1 DEIAARLQIADIRAM
16 KRQIHAHK
24 GFGSITVP
32 GHNVK
37 LGRGGI
43 REIEFFA
50 QTQQLIAGGRQPE
63 LRTPET
69 LEALSRL
76 AHRDWID
83 SPAATELTDDY
94 KALRVLEHRIQ
105 MIADEQTQQLPSD
118 DDGLDR
124 IAAFSG
130 FETRE
135 AFADDLTARLTRVHG
150 HYAALFERPDRSA
163 TQPTVDDGGCDNLI
177 FFGEDDDP
185 STLQALDDL
194 GFSDPARTVGFF
206 RSWHRGR
213 YRALATARA
222 REDLSS
228 LHRDLVLAFAETVDP
243 DAAVVGFDRLLAALP
258 AGVQFFAL
266 LAANAN
272 LLRLIAN
279 IVGSAPRLSQTL
291 ARRRSVIDALVDPR
305 IIGEVLPGPSELD
318 SLVAQELAKAASYED
333 VLDRA
338 RVLGAEQQFLI
349 GVRVLAGSVGA
360 EVAGRAYADLAEAL
374 IRNLHRAT
382 TNAFEAQNGVVR
394 GWDAAVIAMGKL
406 GGHEMTAASDIDLIV
421 VYGGPDDVRQSSGAR
436 PLAPSQYYARLTQRL
451 IAALSAPTSEG
462 GLYQVDMRLRP
473 SGQKGPVATGF
484 ASFESY
490 QQNDAWTWEHMALTR
505 ARVVSGPPELT
516 EALADV
522 IHRVLT
528 SPRDRAKTARDVRD
542 MRQRVWE
549 EKGGETWHLKQARG
563 GLVDLEFLV
572 QFLQLIHAAEHP
584 NVLSQNTETSLRALN
599 AAGLLGPHGPDLIAA
614 CRLFHDLTQ
623 VLRLCFD
630 GVFTPEKSPA
640 GLRRF
645 LADVAGEADFAR
657 LELRIVEVQQTVAD
671 AFEDL
676 VR

>member
-1 DEIAARLQIADIRAM
+1 L
-16 KRQIHAHK
+16 KRTH
-24 GFGSITVP
+24 
-32 GHNVK
+32 
-37 LGRGGI
+37 GG
-43 REIEFFA
+43 
-50 QTQQLIAGGRQPE
+50 
-63 LRTPET
+63 
-69 LEALSRL
+69 
-76 AHRDWID
+76 
-83 SPAATELTDDY
+83 
-94 KALRVLEHRIQ
+94 
-105 MIADEQTQQLPSD
+105 
-118 DDGLDR
+118 
-124 IAAFSG
+124 
-130 FETRE
+130 
-135 AFADDLTARLTRVHG
+135 
-150 HYAALFERPDRSA
+150 
-163 TQPTVDDGGCDNLI
+163 
-177 FFGEDDDP
+177 
-185 STLQALDDL
+185 
-194 GFSDPARTVGFF
+194 
-206 RSWHRGR
+206 
-213 YRALATARA
+213 
-222 REDLSS
+222 
-228 LHRDLVLAFAETVDP
+228 
-243 DAAVVGFDRLLAALP
+243 
-258 AGVQFFAL
+258 
-266 LAANAN
+266 
-272 LLRLIAN
+272 
-279 IVGSAPRLSQTL
+279 
-291 ARRRSVIDALVDPR
+291 ARRMS
-305 IIGEVLPGPSELD
+305 
-318 SLVAQELAKAASYED
+318 Q
-333 VLDRA
+333 
-338 RVLGAEQQFLI
+338 
-349 GVRVLAGSVGA
+349 
-360 EVAGRAYADLAEAL
+360 VAGRAYADLAEAL
-374 IRNLHRAT
+374 IRGLHRAT

-584 NVLSQNTETSLRALN
+584 DVLSQNTETSLRALN

-630 GVFTPEKSPA
+630 GVFTPEKSSA
-640 GLRRF
+640 GLRQF